1 MSLHEDAAAVLA
13 FWFDELT
20 PEQHW
25 TKSADLDAEIA
36 RRFGALRDR
45 ALADT
50 APWTA
55 DADTLLAAIILLDQF
70 SRNIHRDTPRA
81 FEADAAA
88 LDLTLFGIGE
98 GWHRA
103 MAPARRGFFYMPLMH
118 AEDRGVQ
125 RFSLRC
131 FAEAGLEKQIDF
143 ARDHAAVI
151 ERFGR
156 YPTRNATLGRASTP
170 EELEYLSQPDVG
182 W

>member
-1 MSLHEDAAAVLA
+1 LSVREDSAAVLH

-25 TKSADLDAEIA
+25 TKSDDLDAEIA

-50 APWTA
+50 SPWTR

-81 FEADAAA
+81 FEADPAA

-98 GWHRA
+98 GWHRQ
-103 MAPARRGFFYMPLMH
+103 MEPVRRGFFYMPLMH
-118 AEDRGVQ
+118 AEARGVQ
-125 RFSLRC
+125 RFALRC
-131 FAEAGLEKQIDF
+131 FAEPGLEHQIDF
-143 ARDHAAVI
+143 AREHAAVI

-156 YPTRNATLGRASTP
+156 YPTRNAILGRTSTP
-170 EELEYLSQPDVG
+170 EELEYLSQPGVG

>member
-1 MSLHEDAAAVLA
+1 MSVHEDASAVLA

-25 TKSADLDAEIA
+25 TKSDELDAEIA

-50 APWTA
+50 SPWTR

-81 FEADAAA
+81 FEADPAA
-88 LDLTLFGIGE
+88 LDLTLFGIGG
-98 GWHRA
+98 GWHRQ
-103 MAPARRGFFYMPLMH
+103 MEPVRRGFFYMPLMH

-125 RFSLRC
+125 RFALRC

-156 YPTRNATLGRASTP
+156 YPTRNAILGRTSTP
-170 EELEYLSQPDVG
+170 EELEYLSQPGVG

>member
-1 MSLHEDAAAVLA
+1 MSAHEDAAVVLA

-25 TKSADLDAEIA
+25 MKSSDLDAEIA

-50 APWTA
+50 SLWTRN
-55 DADTLLAAIILLDQF
+55 ADTLLAAVILLDQF

-88 LDLTLFGIGE
+88 LDLTLYGIGE
-98 GWHRA
+98 GWHRQ
-103 MAPARRGFFYMPLMH
+103 MEPVRRGFFYMPLMH

-125 RFSLRC
+125 RFALRC
-131 FAEAGLEKQIDF
+131 FAQPGLDHQLDF

-156 YPTRNATLGRASTP
+156 YPTRNAILGRMSTP
-170 EELEYLSQPDVG
+170 EELDYLSQPGIG